1 MTCTFGQ
8 VKISA
13 KLGKGGIMGRFA
25 KFCAFVILGGGIAL
39 APLAYTKAAQQA
51 QQDQQP
57 AQDQTPKNAA
67 KEKQKS
73 EKDLYKEL
81 DSQYKNWL
89 EQDVVY
95 IISAEERNAFLHLQT
110 NEEREQFIEAFWQRR
125 NPDPDSADNAFK
137 DEHYRR
143 IAYANEHYAA
153 GLPGWKSDRG
163 RIYIVWGPPDNI
175 DEHPTGGNYER
186 PADEGGGETSTF
198 PFEDWH
204 YKYLEGIGENIDLE
218 FVDTTMSGEYHFTT
232 DPSEKDALMYVP
244 GAGLTELEEEG
255 GATKD
260 DRFRN
265 ADGTHM
271 EELQGQDG
279 LTQHL
284 TEFNRA
290 ELYASV
296 FKPPEVKFKDL
307 EAVVTSRLVRDQ
319 VKFSYRYDFLRI
331 TSDTVLVPIT
341 VQIPRRQLSF
351 QEKSEVDSATL
362 DLFARVT
369 SLSGR
374 VVQTFEDTLNA
385 DTPASLLEHSLAGSE
400 IYQKAVP
407 LSPGLYRLDIVIKDV
422 NSGNV
427 GVVNTR
433 LPVPRFDDDQLS
445 SSSLILADEIN
456 PVSMKDIGLGQFVLG
471 DVKVRPKMDAT
482 FVQSDHMGVYLQ
494 VYNLKAD
501 STTHKSDASV
511 EYRVMKNDAKPAGTA
526 SGDPP
531 VLKFD
536 LSSDKLPEHGE
547 ELTLENRILLGS
559 LAPGKYRLEIAITD
573 NLAKQTITPTADFT
587 VRPTPAPTGE
597 QASQGR

>member
-8 VKISA
+8 VKISG
-13 KLGKGGIMGRFA
+13 KLSKGGIMGRFA
-25 KFCAFVILGGGIAL
+25 KLYAFVILGAGMAL
-39 APLAYTKAAQQA
+39 ASLAYAKAAQQG

-67 KEKQKS
+67 KEKQKN

-95 IISAEERNAFLHLQT
+95 IISPEERNAFLHLQT

-125 NPDPDSADNAFK
+125 NPDPDSSVNAFK

-143 IAYANEHYAA
+143 IAYANEHFAA

-163 RIYIVWGPPDNI
+163 RIYIVWGPPDSI

-204 YKYLEGIGENIDLE
+204 YKYMEGIGENIDLE

-279 LTQHL
+279 LNQHL

-290 ELYASV
+290 ELYATV

-307 EAVVTSRLVRDQ
+307 ETVVTSRLVRDQ

-482 FVQSDHMGVYLQ
+482 FAQSDHMGVYLQ

-501 STTHKSDASV
+501 STTHKSNASV
-511 EYRVMKNDAKPAGTA
+511 EYRVMKSDAKPAGTA
-526 SGDPP
+526 ADDAP

-573 NLAKQTITPTADFT
+573 NLAKQMITPTADFT